1 MTPPVIDLRPVLFIV
16 GVLLCTL
23 GAAMLFPAAID
34 AAYED
39 LDWHVF
45 IYSSA
50 LTIFIGG
57 SLVLAMRGTEHQ
69 ALSLGLRS
77 AFLLT
82 VLSWTLVSLFAA
94 IPLWFSNLGLDTAD
108 AVFEAVSGITTT
120 GSTALTN
127 LDNMHRGILLW
138 RSILQWIGGI
148 GIILTAIALLPLLQV
163 GGMQLFRTES
173 SDRSEKPFPR
183 LQKVAGAVVG
193 IYAGMTLICALA
205 LWAAGMGTFDA
216 INHAMTTVS
225 TGGFSTH
232 DASIAYYDS
241 RLIEGIV
248 VLFMLAGGITF
259 TVHVRALHQGLSE
272 YIKDEQVR
280 GYLALIVVTTLMI
293 TAWLMLANGAT
304 AFQAL
309 RLAAFNVV
317 SIVTTTG
324 FVSSDYLLWGAFPIA
339 AFYFLTFVGGCT
351 GSTSG
356 AIKIFRFQ
364 VIYAVA
370 RQQLFRLLA
379 PHRIVV
385 PSVLG
390 KEIDAATAIS
400 VLGFFFFY
408 VGTFAVLSLAL
419 SLFGLDVVTALSAA
433 ATAVGNVG
441 PGLGHIIGPSG
452 NFATLHDG
460 AKWLLS
466 IGMLLGRLEFVTA
479 FVLLTFTFW
488 RD

>member
-1 MTPPVIDLRPVLFIV
+1 MIDLRPVLFVV

-23 GAAMLFPAAID
+23 GTAMLFPAAID

-45 IYSSA
+45 VYSSA
-50 LTIFIGG
+50 LTTFIGG
-57 SLVLAMRGTEHQ
+57 SLILSMRGTGHQ
-69 ALSLGLRS
+69 ALGLRS
-77 AFLLT
+77 AFILT

-94 IPLWFSNLGLDTAD
+94 IPLWFSNLGLDLAD

-120 GSTALTN
+120 GSTVLTN
-127 LDNMHRGILLW
+127 LDSVHRGILLW

-148 GIILTAIALLPLLQV
+148 GIIFTAIALLPLLQI
-163 GGMQLFRTES
+163 GGMQLFHTES
-173 SDRSEKPFPR
+173 SDRSEKLFPR
-183 LQKVAGAVVG
+183 LQKVADAVVS
-193 IYAGMTLICALA
+193 IYAGMTIICALA
-205 LWAAGMGTFDA
+205 LWGAGMGFFDA
-216 INHAMTTVS
+216 INHAMTTLS

-232 DASIAYYDS
+232 DASIAYYNS
-241 RLIEGIV
+241 KLIEGIV
-248 VLFMLAGGITF
+248 LVFMLAGGITF
-259 TVHVRALHQGLSE
+259 TLHVRALHRGPSE
-272 YIKDEQVR
+272 YVKDEQVR
-280 GYLALIVVTTLMI
+280 GYIALIVVATLVI
-293 TAWLMLANGAT
+293 TAWLMLTNGVT
-304 AFQAL
+304 ALRAL

-317 SIVTTTG
+317 SVVTTTG
-324 FVSSDYLLWGAFPIA
+324 FASSDYLLWGAFPIA

-364 VIYAVA
+364 VIYSVA

-379 PHRIVV
+379 PHRITIAR
-385 PSVLG
+385 VLD
-390 KEIDAATAIS
+390 KEIDAATAVS

-419 SLFGLDVVTALSAA
+419 SLFGLDVVTSLSAA

-441 PGLGHIIGPSG
+441 PGLGEIIGPSG
-452 NFATLHDG
+452 NFAGVHDG

-466 IGMLLGRLEFVTA
+466 VGMLLGRLEFVTA
-479 FVLLTFTFW
+479 FVLLAPAFW
-488 RD
+488 RE

>member
-1 MTPPVIDLRPVLFIV
+1 MIDLRPVLFVV

-23 GAAMLFPAAID
+23 GTAMLFPAAID

-45 IYSSA
+45 VYSSA
-50 LTIFIGG
+50 LTTFIGG
-57 SLVLAMRGTEHQ
+57 SLILSMRGTGHQ
-69 ALSLGLRS
+69 ALGLRS
-77 AFLLT
+77 AFILT

-94 IPLWFSNLGLDTAD
+94 IPLWFSNLGLDLAD

-120 GSTALTN
+120 GSTVLTN
-127 LDNMHRGILLW
+127 LDSVHRGILLW

-148 GIILTAIALLPLLQV
+148 GIIFTAIALLPLLQI
-163 GGMQLFRTES
+163 GGMQLFHTES
-173 SDRSEKPFPR
+173 SDRSEKLFPR
-183 LQKVAGAVVG
+183 LQKVADAVVS
-193 IYAGMTLICALA
+193 IYAGMTIICALA
-205 LWAAGMGTFDA
+205 LWGAGMGFFDA
-216 INHAMTTVS
+216 INHAMTTLS

-232 DASIAYYDS
+232 DASIAYYNS
-241 RLIEGIV
+241 KLIEGIV
-248 VLFMLAGGITF
+248 LVFMLAGGITF
-259 TVHVRALHQGLSE
+259 TLHVGALHRGPSE
-272 YIKDEQVR
+272 YVKDEQVR
-280 GYLALIVVTTLMI
+280 GYIALIVVATLVI
-293 TAWLMLANGAT
+293 TAWLMLTNGVT
-304 AFQAL
+304 ALRAL

-317 SIVTTTG
+317 SVVTTTG
-324 FVSSDYLLWGAFPIA
+324 FASSDYLLWGAFPIA

-379 PHRIVV
+379 PHRITIAR
-385 PSVLG
+385 VLD
-390 KEIDAATAIS
+390 KEIDAATAVS

-419 SLFGLDVVTALSAA
+419 SLFGLDVVTSLSAA

-441 PGLGHIIGPSG
+441 PGLGEIIGPSG
-452 NFATLHDG
+452 NFAGVHDG

-466 IGMLLGRLEFVTA
+466 VGMLLGRLEFVTA
-479 FVLLTFTFW
+479 FVLLAPAFW
-488 RD
+488 RE